1 MMKYLLLL
9 TLGFCSF
16 LSCNPS
22 KDITDY
28 YFPLEK
34 IGSEGLVYEFQ
45 SLDSL
50 PPYYWYYSMQERPDG
65 KYLVATNY
73 NTFYEIEQISVE
85 KIVSNGTK
93 LHQYTLFQKDSSG
106 KAVSVETSI
115 KSNGYF
121 PFAVKDTSGVFMY
134 ELKWTDPANP
144 KHHTSLVRNKHFEK
158 DSVYAFDG
166 VTYPCVIFKSKDLID
181 DDLDGH
187 LEIRYSG
194 KEIYARGI
202 GLVYTEKNVQSRI
215 IAYRLHSQFGMDK
228 LAQKSKELYQNQ

>member
-1 MMKYLLLL
+1 MKYLLLS
-9 TLGFCSF
+9 TL
-16 LSCNPS
+16 LVWELVSCNSS
-22 KDITDY
+22 KNIKEY
-28 YFPLEK
+28 YYP
-34 IGSEGLVYEFQ
+34 IDTMGSEGLVYEFQ

-73 NTFYEIEQISVE
+73 NTFYEIEQISIE

-93 LHQYTLFQKDSSG
+93 LHQYTLYQKDSSG
-106 KAVSVETSI
+106 KATAVETSI

-121 PFAVKDTSGVFMY
+121 PFEVKDTSGVFMY
-134 ELKWTDPANP
+134 ELKWTDPIDTN
-144 KHHTSLVRNKHFEK
+144 HHTTLVRNKHFEK
-158 DSVYAFDG
+158 DSVYAYNG
-166 VTYPCVIFKSKDLID
+166 KSVPCVIFRSKDLID
-181 DDLDGH
+181 DDRNGH

-194 KEIYARGI
+194 REIYAQGL
-202 GLVYTEKNVQSRI
+202 GLVYTEKNIQNRI